1 MSMAEIEVT
10 ETAGGFS
17 VTVTDGSGRTTHDVT
32 GPAGYATELGLADV
46 DRKQLVE
53 RSFEFLLEREPKE
66 SIMRRFDL
74 QVIGRYFP
82 EYSEE
87 IRRRLGSA

>member
-1 MSMAEIEVT
+1 MRRGAE
-10 ETAGGFS
+10 A
-17 VTVTDGSGRTTHDVT
+17 
-32 GPAGYATELGLADV
+32 
-46 DRKQLVE
+46 LVE
-53 RSFEFLLEREPKE
+53 ESFRFLLEREPQG

-87 IRRRLGSA
+87 IGKRLGAP